1 VIVIVAFM
9 VMIVIVSLA
18 AKRRSPRLTGPS
30 RPSGLVTRPVQP
42 VVAKLAS
49 PDPGG
54 VVLDPDWE
62 WEFVRRAGQPDQWVR
77 GHCKHLK
84 VVPVVDVDG
93 SIPAQLCLSC
103 DTQFNVPIPNPPDA

>member
-1 VIVIVAFM
+1 MIVIVAFI

-18 AKRRSPRLTGPS
+18 AKRRLRLTGSS
-30 RPSGLVTRPVQP
+30 RASGPVAGSFQP
-42 VVAKLAS
+42 VAVKSAP

-54 VVLDPDWE
+54 VVLDPNWE
-62 WEFVRRAGQPDQWVR
+62 WEFVRRPGQPDQWVR
-77 GHCKHLK
+77 GHCRHLN

-103 DTQFNVPIPNPPDA
+103 DTQFNVPIPKPPTT